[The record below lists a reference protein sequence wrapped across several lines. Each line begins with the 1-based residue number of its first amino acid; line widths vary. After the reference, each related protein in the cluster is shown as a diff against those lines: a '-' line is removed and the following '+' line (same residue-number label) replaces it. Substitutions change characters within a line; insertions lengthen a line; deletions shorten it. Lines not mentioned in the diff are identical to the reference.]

1 MSSSLL
7 PGDPSFPFVGR
18 DRELAT
24 LRDRLATA
32 IAGSGGQNSSPI
44 PSTQNS
50 TRSRAVVEKLTASR
64 SALSC
69 RQHLVLGTNLC
80 EVVRSQPLYEK
91 HTHRFDEGVLITKPG
106 DMIVARKF
114 GKVGAR
120 NRGCQIAGD
129 LDGVHTISRSMDD
142 ERRYM

>member
-50 TRSRAVVEKLTASR
+50 TRSRAVLEKLTATR
-64 SALSC
+64 SASSC
-69 RQHLVLGTNLC
+69 RQHLVLGTILC
-80 EVVRSQPLYEK
+80 EVVLSQPLCEK
-91 HTHRFDEGVLITKPG
+91 PMHRFDHGVLVTKTG
-106 DMIVARKF
+106 HMIVARKF
-114 GKVGAR
+114 GEFRAR
-120 NRGCQIAGD
+120 NRGGQIAGD
-129 LDGVHTISRSMDD
+129 LDGVHTISRAMDD
-142 ERRYM
+142 ERRYI